1 VRRRRTKIGGVSIA
15 SSPSELLTDSSRMP
29 HDREKPFA
37 SDVESSCSEEVQ
49 AVSNRRSALI
59 SDSGAMGPEVSIVM
73 PCLNEARTLATCIK
87 KAQLFLKE
95 HDISGEVIVAD
106 NGSTDGSVEIANN
119 LNARIVRATVR
130 GYGAA
135 LAAGINAARGKYVI
149 IGDSDQSYDFSAL
162 SPFVEK
168 LRDGYDLVMGNR
180 FRGGIAPDAMPPLHR
195 YVGNPVLTAIGRL
208 FFSCKQSGD
217 FYCGLRGFRKEAVQE
232 LELQSRGMEFAL
244 EMIVKAGMQ
253 GLRIT
258 EVPTTLSRD
267 GRDRAPHLRRHR
279 DGWRSLRFYLL
290 MSPLWL
296 FGIPGLVLL
305 VGGLVVSMVILPG
318 PVSVRSITFDY
329 HTLLYSAS
337 AIALGY
343 QSLLLFAFA
352 KLMAVEAGLHPLRSP
367 FSILTDRATLERFV
381 LIGAGLS
388 FVGVV
393 LGIIATGKWSLSGFG
408 NLHPTVTIRLVICS
422 VVFML
427 VGAQTALAG
436 FFFGLMNLLA
446 ERRAQRGESSV
457 GPADT

>member
-1 VRRRRTKIGGVSIA
+1 M
-15 SSPSELLTDSSRMP
+15 E
-29 HDREKPFA
+29 
-37 SDVESSCSEEVQ
+37 
-49 AVSNRRSALI
+49 
-59 SDSGAMGPEVSIVM
+59 PEVSIVM

-135 LAAGINAARGKYVI
+135 LAAGINAAKGKYVI
-149 IGDSDQSYDFSAL
+149 MGDSDQSYDFSAL
-162 SPFVEK
+162 SPFIEK
-168 LRDGYDLVMGNR
+168 LREGYDLVMGNR

-195 YVGNPVLTAIGRL
+195 YFGNPLLTAIGRL
-208 FFSCKQSGD
+208 FFSCKQCGD

-244 EMIVKAGMQ
+244 EMIVKAGMH

-258 EVPTTLSRD
+258 EVPTTLSPD
-267 GRDRAPHLRRHR
+267 GRDRAPHLRRYR

-296 FGIPGLVLL
+296 FGIPGLDSA
-305 VGGLVVSMVILPG
+305 GGRTAGFDGNTSG
-318 PVSVRSITFDY
+318 SGFRGSITFDY

-337 AIALGY
+337 AIVLGY

-352 KLMAVEAGLHPLRSP
+352 KLVAVEAGLHPLRTR
-367 FSILTDRATLERFV
+367 FSILDGPGNPRKVCRD
-381 LIGAGLS
+381 
-388 FVGVV
+388 
-393 LGIIATGKWSLSGFG
+393 WS
-408 NLHPTVTIRLVICS
+408 
-422 VVFML
+422 
-427 VGAQTALAG
+427 
-436 FFFGLMNLLA
+436 
-446 ERRAQRGESSV
+446 RAQPRRG
-457 GPADT
+457 GPWDHRRREMVAEWFWQLTPHRDDPAGDLLRRVYVAWRTNRFGRVFLWAHEFASGAENSARRVFSWTRRRLDIAACVACAAPKTLRISRSKLRRPTFTELVQP